1 MDTPSG
7 IGKLDRERITAL
19 LRGTRGTISIDEA
32 TKILGMSREDTAKR
46 LARWASKGWLSRIK
60 RGIYVPVP
68 LESATKNIALEDPWI
83 VADRLYQPCYI
94 GGWSAAEYWGL
105 TEQIFR
111 TIIIKTTQKQKNHQ
125 PIIKETRFLLIT
137 TSQEKFFGLK
147 TVWRGQTKVLVSDP
161 ARTILDLLDE
171 PKLGGG
177 IRPVF
182 DMFKEYL
189 ASEHNNLNLLLD
201 YAIRINNGAV
211 FKRLGFLLERYSP
224 QEREMIDACKA
235 RLTKGNSKLDP
246 QLKSD
251 VLVTKWR
258 LWIPKE
264 WKE

>member
-19 LRGTRGTISIDEA
+19 LRGTKGTISIDEA
-32 TKILGMSREDTAKR
+32 TKILGMSRENAAKR
-46 LARWASKGWLSRIK
+46 LARWASKGWLLRVK
-60 RGIYVPVP
+60 RGLYVPVP

-83 VADRLYQPCYI
+83 VADKLYQPCYI

-111 TIIIKTTQKQKNHQ
+111 TIIIKTTHKQKNHQ
-125 PIIKETRFLLIT
+125 PIIKGTRFLLIT

-147 TVWRGQTKVLVSDP
+147 TIWRGQTKVLVSDP
-161 ARTILDLLDE
+161 SRTVLDLLDE

-177 IRPVF
+177 IRPVM
-182 DMFKEYL
+182 DIFKEYL

-224 QEREMIDACKA
+224 QEREMIEACKA
-235 RLTKGNSKLDP
+235 QLTKGNSKIDP

-251 VLVTKWR
+251 VLVTRWH